1 MLQNIQNTQTTL
13 QQKEAGGGAGVME
26 TGQGKPVFAFRVEV
40 PNAMPL
46 AIGGMLGRTED
57 KKLNIELRRKLRDE
71 LRRYKLFYGVW
82 MREILVKGT
91 LAWIW
96 TGLWWGDWGKMW
108 RFTDFGVVDAWVDR
122 AVLTELG
129 KEGDGRGSI
138 AEV

>member
-96 TGLWWGDWGKMW
+96 TGLWWGDMGTKCGIYGFWGC
-108 RFTDFGVVDAWVDR
+108 GCV
-122 AVLTELG
+122 G
-129 KEGDGRGSI
+129 G
-138 AEV
+138 